1 VKLPVLFAVVDEG
14 VILKLAYCQS
24 ERSWAIYELV
34 GSDTRTQTSADGRL
48 LPIEN
53 RAHMLSI
60 LGAAPSLTGAMTGID
75 RRMIVVEDVVAHD
88 LSKLLHR
95 MRDQSRHGALDE
107 IRCRAK
113 AVEELPESEKHWM
126 RLRFGLA
133 QDDPRQHS
141 LTHLSERE
149 GLSRD
154 WLKQIELRVHAR
166 ARELLEDLPR

>member
-1 VKLPVLFAVVDEG
+1 MKLPLLFAVVDDG
-14 VILKLAYCQS
+14 VIYRLAYCQS
-24 ERSWAIYELV
+24 EHSWTICEFT
-34 GSDTRTQTSADGRL
+34 GSEVRTQTSADGRI

-60 LGAAPSLTGAMTGID
+60 LGAAPSLAGAMTGID

-88 LSKLLHR
+88 FSKLLHR
-95 MRDQSRHGALDE
+95 MREQSRHGALDE

-113 AVEELPESEKHWM
+113 AVNELPESEKHWM

-133 QDDPRQHS
+133 QDDPRQHM
-141 LTHLSERE
+141 LTHLAERE

-154 WLKQIELRVHAR
+154 WLKQIELRVDAR
-166 ARELLEDLPR
+166 VRELLEEIAR

>member
-1 VKLPVLFAVVDEG
+1 MKLPVLFAVVDEG

-24 ERSWAIYELV
+24 ERSWTIYEFA
-34 GSDTRTQTSADGRL
+34 GSGVRTQSSADGRL
-48 LPIEN
+48 LPLEN
-53 RAHMLSI
+53 RAHMMSI
-60 LGAAPSLTGAMTGID
+60 LGAAPSLTGAMAGSD
-75 RRMIVVEDVVAHD
+75 KRLIVLEDVGAHD

-95 MRDQSRHGALDE
+95 MRLQSRHGAIDE
-107 IRCRAK
+107 IRCTAK

-126 RLRFGLA
+126 KLHFGLA

-154 WLKQIELRVHAR
+154 WLAQIELRVHAR
-166 ARELLEDLPR
+166 ARELLDDLAR